1 MPISFTSAFYSFLL
15 VLVLSVLPRPNGIHS
30 MYDNPEQLSLTE
42 ALIEHWDKYLS
53 RLLQFILPE
62 NVSSSASIGVDTLTR
77 EYALAYPR

>member
-1 MPISFTSAFYSFLL
+1 
-15 VLVLSVLPRPNGIHS
+15 

-62 NVSSSASIGVDTLTR
+62 NVSSFASVGVDTLTR
-77 EYALAYPR
+77 EYALLAYPR